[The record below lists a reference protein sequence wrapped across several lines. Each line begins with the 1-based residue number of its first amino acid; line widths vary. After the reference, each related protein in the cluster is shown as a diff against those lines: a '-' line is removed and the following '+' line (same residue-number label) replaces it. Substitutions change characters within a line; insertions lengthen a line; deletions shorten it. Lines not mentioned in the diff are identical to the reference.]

1 MARTKP
7 TAAQIAAAA
16 VAARDRAIINQILND
31 GGSIS
36 SLSQTAPPRP
46 ASVEILCR
54 YGARCYRPDCKFKHP
69 TAYVAQAPACRD
81 GWHCTRPG
89 CGFTHPP
96 GVRDRIELPSGLRR
110 VLLDQ
115 GGRILKEIRRRVPD
129 ARVDVV
135 SGETVA
141 CLVDVEAASAG
152 ALEQVLEYL
161 AWTRHAV
168 VSRGLQMDKMPGLGL
183 VAAVLQKE
191 KRRETGR
198 KLTKGQKKACKREAA
213 AYMTPPVEPR
223 FFDPAEWDSF
233 VAPRAPRVPPTET
246 KVKPKRIDFAL
257 LRECRAASRKRRR
270 DYDGDDYGSAGEETR
285 RQRGL
290 ETPIDASNKGYQLL
304 RKMGYD
310 GGGLGKDGAGMVDPL
325 ATETRKPRDTQGVG
339 IPQAARRA
347 QLSWEAARRHVEQ
360 RERADFAQHNQRR
373 FSDRACLKAA
383 RRARSA
389 CRDLDERNGLRWTP
403 IWPSDEAHPQ
413 RSFADASGAV
423 YAQPGTYL
431 ETGQNDGI
439 GGLDEEAPEVAL
451 RTAVAYLRDCHGYCL
466 VHGCTLDDG
475 SPDLEAELAELV
487 DDAED

>member
-1 MARTKP
+1 MYLPGADDPFDAEECKARALGLMAHFRGTPLEKP
-7 TAAQIAAAA
+7 MRLDEI
-16 VAARDRAIINQILND
+16 RAKLGQKPPSED
-31 GGSIS
+31 YMDMEFDVG
-36 SLSQTAPPRP
+36 APAP
-46 ASVEILCR
+46 A
-54 YGARCYRPDCKFKHP
+54 P
-69 TAYVAQAPACRD
+69 AQAD
-81 GWHCTRPG
+81 
-89 CGFTHPP
+89 
-96 GVRDRIELPSGLRR
+96 D
-110 VLLDQ
+110 
-115 GGRILKEIRRRVPD
+115 
-129 ARVDVV
+129 
-135 SGETVA
+135 
-141 CLVDVEAASAG
+141 EAS
-152 ALEQVLEYL
+152 
-161 AWTRHAV
+161 
-168 VSRGLQMDKMPGLGL
+168 
-183 VAAVLQKE
+183 
-191 KRRETGR
+191 
-198 KLTKGQKKACKREAA
+198 
-213 AYMTPPVEPR
+213 
-223 FFDPAEWDSF
+223 
-233 VAPRAPRVPPTET
+233 
-246 KVKPKRIDFAL
+246 
-257 LRECRAASRKRRR
+257 
-270 DYDGDDYGSAGEETR
+270 R

-290 ETPIDASNKGYQLL
+290 ETPLDASNKGFEML

-347 QLSWEAARRHVEQ
+347 QRSWEAARRHVEQ

-373 FSDRACLKAA
+373 FSDRACLKAS

-389 CRDLDERNGLRWTP
+389 CRDLDERKGLRWTP

-413 RSFADASGAV
+413 RSFSDASGAV

>member
-1 MARTKP
+1 M
-7 TAAQIAAAA
+7 
-16 VAARDRAIINQILND
+16 
-31 GGSIS
+31 
-36 SLSQTAPPRP
+36 
-46 ASVEILCR
+46 
-54 YGARCYRPDCKFKHP
+54 
-69 TAYVAQAPACRD
+69 
-81 GWHCTRPG
+81 
-89 CGFTHPP
+89 
-96 GVRDRIELPSGLRR
+96 
-110 VLLDQ
+110 
-115 GGRILKEIRRRVPD
+115 
-129 ARVDVV
+129 
-135 SGETVA
+135 
-141 CLVDVEAASAG
+141 
-152 ALEQVLEYL
+152 
-161 AWTRHAV
+161 
-168 VSRGLQMDKMPGLGL
+168 
-183 VAAVLQKE
+183 
-191 KRRETGR
+191 
-198 KLTKGQKKACKREAA
+198 
-213 AYMTPPVEPR
+213 
-223 FFDPAEWDSF
+223 
-233 VAPRAPRVPPTET
+233 
-246 KVKPKRIDFAL
+246 
-257 LRECRAASRKRRR
+257 
-270 DYDGDDYGSAGEETR
+270 
-285 RQRGL
+285 
-290 ETPIDASNKGYQLL
+290 L

-373 FSDRACLKAA
+373 FSDRACLKAS

-389 CRDLDERNGLRWTP
+389 CRDLDERKGLRWTP

>member
-1 MARTKP
+1 MACCSTFKKSRASVLHAASSILSAAHTCAQPRRRCTGQEKRCGYCQFCFVPRESGCSKHAFRRSITVRGSLCRRCLQKRRVRIKTEEKQRACLQKDRRVRTKQRVQNMSAHDFRTWQ
-7 TAAQIAAAA
+7 TAGEDNKASAQSNKRA
-16 VAARDRAIINQILND
+16 VDSD
-31 GGSIS
+31 KGPY
-36 SLSQTAPPRP
+36 APPRP
-46 ASVEILCR
+46 PAQEQPLMYLPGADDPFDPEECKARALGLMAHFRGTPLEKPMRLDEIRAKLGQKPPSED
-54 YGARCYRPDCKFKHP
+54 YMDMEFDVGAPAP
-69 TAYVAQAPACRD
+69 APAQAD
-81 GWHCTRPG
+81 
-89 CGFTHPP
+89 
-96 GVRDRIELPSGLRR
+96 D
-110 VLLDQ
+110 
-115 GGRILKEIRRRVPD
+115 
-129 ARVDVV
+129 
-135 SGETVA
+135 
-141 CLVDVEAASAG
+141 EAS
-152 ALEQVLEYL
+152 
-161 AWTRHAV
+161 
-168 VSRGLQMDKMPGLGL
+168 
-183 VAAVLQKE
+183 
-191 KRRETGR
+191 
-198 KLTKGQKKACKREAA
+198 
-213 AYMTPPVEPR
+213 
-223 FFDPAEWDSF
+223 
-233 VAPRAPRVPPTET
+233 
-246 KVKPKRIDFAL
+246 
-257 LRECRAASRKRRR
+257 
-270 DYDGDDYGSAGEETR
+270 R

-290 ETPIDASNKGYQLL
+290 ETPLDASNKGFEML

-310 GGGLGKDGAGMVDPL
+310 GGGLGRDGAGIEKPL
-325 ATETRKPRDTQGVG
+325 ATEARRPRDTQGVG

-389 CRDLDERNGLRWTP
+389 CRDLDERQGLRWTP